1 MLYVFFQM
9 WLKKKKKRTKRKR
22 PRRQHTSFVRVFYA
36 ECSIMPL
43 PSFISV
49 PNLYEVVIEE
59 KENLWKIEFCKAS
72 QCSYFSSWWHN
83 KREFQKIIVDWKEDG
98 GFAQKGSIQ
107 CVSSALNCSPVV
119 SWVRL
124 PTLGERPQGLLER
137 EAAPLW
143 SDPGSGLEA
152 LWAVCSLGKLI
163 NPADPHF
170 WICRIGGVPTFLR
183 CLKLRNSVCVGSWC
197 DGEL

>member
-1 MLYVFFQM
+1 MLYLFFQM
-9 WLKKKKKRTKRKR
+9 WLKKKKRKKRKR
-22 PRRQHTSFVRVFYA
+22 PRRQHTSFVCVFYV

-49 PNLYEVVIEE
+49 PNLYEVVMEG

-107 CVSSALNCSPVV
+107 RFSSALNCSPVV

-124 PTLGERPQGLLER
+124 PTPPRERGHR
-137 EAAPLW
+137 
-143 SDPGSGLEA
+143 
-152 LWAVCSLGKLI
+152 VCWKGKLHC
-163 NPADPHF
+163 N
-170 WICRIGGVPTFLR
+170 
-183 CLKLRNSVCVGSWC
+183 GS
-197 DGEL
+197 